1 MKHLISTGVAMALL
15 TLTWGQEA
23 PYTTE
28 LISQPYA
35 PLEEYSLLD
44 LEWGWDDP
52 EEMLPIPFDMVIW
65 GDTCTFLATANV
77 GEMIFG
83 AGQANHLIAP
93 VLSDIC
99 DVAPADSTGQDVSE
113 IRHTL
118 EGEAPNR
125 VFKVEYHNVGF
136 YPEVYNFEDT
146 VVQATQ
152 RATYQ
157 VWLHETGTITFH
169 YGPNSVTDHALVADG
184 FLNSA
189 GLIGNFDPYSYSGTL
204 LMAEGEAD
212 APAFQT
218 TNDIYGW
225 AYGGA
230 QGWGNTWPSEGT
242 GYVFNPIQPAGIE
255 MPETALS
262 LSAYPTPAH
271 DRLHVQWEG
280 QAPVRAMWLDAQG
293 RDAGREW
300 LQPGPTTLDVSGLE
314 AGTYVLRVE
323 DGRALRVVIQH

>member
-99 DVAPADSTGQDVSE
+99 DVAPADSTRQDVSE

-125 VFKVEYHNVGF
+125 VFKVEYNNVGF

-146 VVQATQ
+146 VVQAAQ

-169 YGPNSVTDHALVADG
+169 YGPNTVTDFALLADG

-225 AYGGA
+225 VYGGA

-242 GYVFNPIQPAGIE
+242 GYVFNPIQPTGIE

-271 DRLHVQWEG
+271 DRLHVQWVG
-280 QAPVRAMWLDAQG
+280 HAPVRAM
-293 RDAGREW
+293 
-300 LQPGPTTLDVSGLE
+300 
-314 AGTYVLRVE
+314 
-323 DGRALRVVIQH
+323 